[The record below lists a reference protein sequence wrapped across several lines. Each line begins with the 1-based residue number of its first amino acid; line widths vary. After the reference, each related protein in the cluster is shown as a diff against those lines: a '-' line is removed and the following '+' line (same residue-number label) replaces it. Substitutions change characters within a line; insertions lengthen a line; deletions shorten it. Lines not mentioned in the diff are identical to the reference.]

1 MTRRNAQS
9 ASKRRP
15 ATVITALALL
25 GFLGLTALGGGI
37 EMILFPAGN
46 QYVPGEWLEGIPWI
60 ESWLVPGLVLGI
72 GFGLG
77 SLFVGFG
84 LLRRPRWR
92 WISAISGRTGHHW
105 SWIGAIVLGA
115 GLALWIVLEVLLI
128 PERSVI
134 EAVYAFVAV
143 ALIALALAPSTRT
156 YLRHHA

>member
-1 MTRRNAQS
+1 MTRENAQS
-9 ASKRRP
+9 AQRRRP
-15 ATVITALALL
+15 ATVIAVLVLL
-25 GFLGLTALGGGI
+25 VFLGLTALGGGI
-37 EMILFPAGN
+37 EMILFPSGN

-60 ESWLVPGLVLGI
+60 ESWLVPGLVLSI

-92 WISAISGRTGHHW
+92 WISPISERTGHHW

-115 GLALWIVLEVLLI
+115 GLALWIVLEVLLV

-134 EAVYAFVAV
+134 EAVYGFIAF
-143 ALIALALAPSTRT
+143 ALIALALAPSARIH
-156 YLRHHA
+156 LRHHA